1 VDYFYSAAEYRS
13 RGILWSIF
21 ALALI
26 CWGVC
31 CASAPQGFAPH
42 KVGKCHPWFNE
53 IPNAIALVISLFRIN
68 DHLWQTTLV

>member
-1 VDYFYSAAEYRS
+1 
-13 RGILWSIF
+13 
-21 ALALI
+21 
-26 CWGVC
+26 VC

-68 DHLWQTTLV
+68 DHLCGRLH